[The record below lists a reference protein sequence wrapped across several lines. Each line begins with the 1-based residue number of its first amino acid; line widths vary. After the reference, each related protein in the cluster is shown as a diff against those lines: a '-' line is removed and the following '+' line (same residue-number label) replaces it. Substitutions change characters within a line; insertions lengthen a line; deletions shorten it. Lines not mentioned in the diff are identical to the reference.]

1 MECRNSCH
9 ALLFPLNLNEN
20 AVCFG
25 SRICRKKRVD
35 PNECEKRSGL
45 RGAKVVLV
53 LVLVLER
60 IAAAS
65 FFCRDD
71 QIHDPYIHA
80 RTHVRA
86 PPRPQATCGLFRS
99 VVDTRMPRYERA
111 TELKPRIFP
120 KKQNEMKLFSMIFP
134 SRKIFCQSTKNWLR
148 KGSVTSLCNTF
159 FETRCGNQTF
169 WGWVP
174 ASDCLISTPGSQKIT
189 TKNILS
195 EHQKMA

>member
-1 MECRNSCH
+1 MALEFAERSEWIRMNARNEADC
-9 ALLFPLNLNEN
+9 AAQRLYWFW
-20 AVCFG
+20 F
-25 SRICRKKRVD
+25 
-35 PNECEKRSGL
+35 
-45 RGAKVVLV
+45 
-53 LVLVLER
+53 LVLER

-80 RTHVRA
+80 RTRVRA

-99 VVDTRMPRYERA
+99 VVDTGMPRYERA

-169 WGWVP
+169 
-174 ASDCLISTPGSQKIT
+174 
-189 TKNILS
+189 
-195 EHQKMA
+195 

>member
-80 RTHVRA
+80 RTRVRA

-111 TELKPRIFP
+111 TELKPRFFPNTVKTRLNYFQFFLP
-120 KKQNEMKLFSMIFP
+120 KKCYGGRSQDLF
-134 SRKIFCQSTKNWLR
+134 
-148 KGSVTSLCNTF
+148 
-159 FETRCGNQTF
+159 
-169 WGWVP
+169 
-174 ASDCLISTPGSQKIT
+174 
-189 TKNILS
+189 
-195 EHQKMA
+195 